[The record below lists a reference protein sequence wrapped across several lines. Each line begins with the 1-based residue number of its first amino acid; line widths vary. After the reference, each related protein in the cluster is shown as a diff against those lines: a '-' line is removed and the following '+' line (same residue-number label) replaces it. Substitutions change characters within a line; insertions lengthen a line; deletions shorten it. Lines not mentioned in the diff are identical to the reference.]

1 MSIKRSLLS
10 VPFRFSFFVLAFFL
24 FLGNNVQAADPEV
37 SQDEET
43 VQNGKSLFNANCSA
57 CHKLDQKAIGP
68 ALRGVTDRREVQWAK
83 DFIHN
88 SQAVI
93 QSGDPVAVA
102 LFEEFNKL
110 PMPAMPFL
118 SEDDLNNLL
127 SYIEYGDKA
136 AEPAAAVPGAVA
148 QGDGQTGAIPD
159 AYLTIIIGVLVLVL
173 LLVLIVLGLITSVL
187 TK

>member
-43 VQNGKSLFNANCSA
+43 VQAGKSIFNANCSA
-57 CHKLDQKAIGP
+57 CHRLDQKLIGP

-88 SQAVI
+88 SQKLI
-93 QSGDPVAVA
+93 QEGDPEAVA
-102 LFEEFNKL
+102 LFAEYNNL
-110 PMPAMPFL
+110 IMPAMPFL
-118 SEDDLNNLL
+118 SEDDLNSLL
-127 SYIEYGDKA
+127 SYIEYGDRA
-136 AEPAAAVPGAVA
+136 AEGTA
-148 QGDGQTGAIPD
+148 D
-159 AYLTIIIGVLVLVL
+159 
-173 LLVLIVLGLITSVL
+173 
-187 TK
+187 